1 MASLSCNSGWKREY
15 FAFSVSTL
23 GGGQGEGMR
32 GDNQSVRHNEQILF
46 LSFPSVLFTEIACLQ
61 VPTVLGQTYH
71 HKLTIMTTDA
81 THPGWKNGSACF
93 VTLSSKGNQLLC
105 MGEWNGSI

>member
-1 MASLSCNSGWKREY
+1 
-15 FAFSVSTL
+15 
-23 GGGQGEGMR
+23 MR
-32 GDNQSVRHNEQILF
+32 GDNQSVRHKEQIIF

-61 VPTVLGQTYH
+61 HPTVLGQTYH
-71 HKLTIMTTDA
+71 HKLTIMTADA
-81 THPGWKNGSACF
+81 THPGWKNGSAHF